1 MTTVGSGSSLVKRCV
16 HEAVFEAASA
26 MERCVDAAR
35 QGLEESER
43 RSTVIARRMALG
55 DARIA
60 LDKRAP
66 TLRTEFPTQVEHAV
80 SEALR
85 ESREEAKQP
94 QRPHAKI
101 TEDSLSLLADAE
113 VTQFVEASR
122 LQQGVLP
129 MVEHVLSRLDTLI
142 SSAMGLP
149 VVRPDLNP
157 FRPDVLC
164 RALLQA
170 IDRQPEDPE
179 LRSLWVKHMTRTFG
193 HELNRLYK
201 LLADQLEAEGV
212 QEARYRLKLTAVG
225 GGGGAGSGAARGK
238 GKGTGGAGGS
248 GAGGPGG
255 GGSGGAGG
263 GYGGP
268 GGPGGVGGPG
278 GGGGFGGGAGG
289 GAGGPGGGDGSGNGG
304 GRGGAGSSQRRRP
317 FPHMS
322 RLARAKTAVSHD
334 VVHDFLYQP
343 QWIAEHDEPL
353 PEGYYE
359 AVQKETAALYRQ
371 PREEAFD
378 ESGWARWQ
386 DAHRAISPVDRPPR
400 DVDVQAPL
408 PERDWGAHASAQNR
422 ARTLMALKAKARKVS
437 EVLGLDAVRTLVS
450 QVAGDQRVLAP
461 VREAF
466 VALEPALMRMAL
478 ADPRFFGSDEHPA
491 RRLVESVAQRS
502 FKFNDEFSEEFE
514 SFMAPVRATVRE
526 LSDQNEVA
534 ERDFSERLQALQTQW
549 KAQDDEDAVQHQ
561 RGLQSIHFA
570 QERQALADKIAWE
583 FSLRSDLPGVPGV
596 VVDFLF
602 QDWSLVI
609 AHAQLTDK
617 RGQLDPGGYL
627 AVVTDLLWSVKRD
640 AALKQPARLFEV
652 VPSLLQTLRR
662 GLDMLGKDP
671 EDSEPFFTALMRYH
685 DPVLRLRR
693 RRSAIDA
700 EASGFTPLDAGDSS
714 LLPPTEPVPIEV
726 PKPKAAEQPW
736 LGRHELTVAGFEEAL
751 ADADTTMGAPLVDA
765 EEAGQAEEPAEASV
779 TLPPGETA
787 MRAFA
792 PTEPVTVRA
801 VPPASEGAALE
812 GTPAAGTEPAAAA
825 GEPAPVFQPGS
836 AAENPEAADE
846 DEALAR
852 RRAEL
857 ARLRQ
862 GDWVDLLSHG
872 KWRRAQLL
880 WTSDNGA
887 LFMFVSR
894 GGQPHTMTRRTCEK
908 LMKLRQLRI
917 VDAGAV
923 VDKAMRQVADQAA
936 VAREARRNG
945 QLDEQDEA
953 DVHDHDHDHA

>member
-26 MERCVDAAR
+26 VERCVDAAR

-85 ESREEAKQP
+85 ESRAEAKQP

-170 IDRQPEDPE
+170 IDRQPEEPE

-212 QEARYRLKLTAVG
+212 QEARYRLKLTEG
-225 GGGGAGSGAARGK
+225 GVLPAASGSGQSQVK
-238 GKGTGGAGGS
+238 GGS
-248 GAGGPGG
+248 G
-255 GGSGGAGG
+255 GGSGGGK
-263 GYGGP
+263 
-268 GGPGGVGGPG
+268 GPG
-278 GGGGFGGGAGG
+278 GGSGE
-289 GAGGPGGGDGSGNGG
+289 GGPG
-304 GRGGAGSSQRRRP
+304 SSTRQRRRP
-317 FPHMS
+317 FPRMS
-322 RLARAKTAVSHD
+322 RLARAKAAVSHD
-334 VVHDFLYQP
+334 MVHDFLYQP

-359 AVQKETAALYRQ
+359 AVQKETAALHRQ

-378 ESGWARWQ
+378 ESAWARWQ
-386 DAHRAISPVDRPPR
+386 DAQRDLSPVDRPAR
-400 DVDVQAPL
+400 EVDVQASL

-549 KAQDDEDAVQHQ
+549 KALDDEDAVQRE

-627 AVVTDLLWSVKRD
+627 AVVTDLLWSVKRE

-652 VPSLLQTLRR
+652 VPGIVQTLRR
-662 GLDMLGKDP
+662 GLDMLGKESHETD
-671 EDSEPFFTALMRYH
+671 PFFGALMSYH

-714 LLPPTEPVPIEV
+714 LLPPTDPVPLEV

-736 LGRHELTVAGFEEAL
+736 LGRHELDVAGFEEAL
-751 ADADTTMGAPLVDA
+751 ADAGIDTPAGVPL
-765 EEAGQAEEPAEASV
+765 EEAAEASD
-779 TLPPGETA
+779 TLPPGDVA
-787 MRAFA
+787 QSAFA
-792 PTEPVTVRA
+792 PTGPMTGRA
-801 VPPASEGAALE
+801 ELPARHAMVPQTAPASE
-812 GTPAAGTEPAAAA
+812 PASGV
-825 GEPAPVFQPGS
+825 G
-836 AAENPEAADE
+836 AENPEAADE

-953 DVHDHDHDHA
+953 DVHDQDHA

>member
-85 ESREEAKQP
+85 ESRAEAKQS
-94 QRPHAKI
+94 QSPHAKI
-101 TEDSLSLLADAE
+101 TQDSLSLLADAE
-113 VTQFVEASR
+113 VAQFVEASR

-212 QEARYRLKLTAVG
+212 QEARYRLKLTEG
-225 GGGGAGSGAARGK
+225 GVLPAASGSGQSQVK
-238 GKGTGGAGGS
+238 GGS
-248 GAGGPGG
+248 G
-255 GGSGGAGG
+255 GGSGGGK
-263 GYGGP
+263 
-268 GGPGGVGGPG
+268 GPG
-278 GGGGFGGGAGG
+278 GGSGE
-289 GAGGPGGGDGSGNGG
+289 GGPG
-304 GRGGAGSSQRRRP
+304 SSTRQRRRP
-317 FPHMS
+317 FPRMS
-322 RLARAKTAVSHD
+322 RLARAKAAVSHD
-334 VVHDFLYQP
+334 MVHDFLYQP

-450 QVAGDQRVLAP
+450 QVAGDRRVLAP

-671 EDSEPFFTALMRYH
+671 EESEPFFTALMRYH

-700 EASGFTPLDAGDSS
+700 EASGFTPLDTGDSS

-765 EEAGQAEEPAEASV
+765 EEAADAEEPAEASV

-801 VPPASEGAALE
+801 APPASEGAGLE

-825 GEPAPVFQPGS
+825 TEPAPVFQPGA
-836 AAENPEAADE
+836 AAEHPEAANE

-953 DVHDHDHDHA
+953 DVHDHDHA